1 MFYTFKTLLKNIIRV
16 FLFSLKYGSK
26 RINLLILKPDPMK
39 KHLFLALLLS
49 CVIAACTAQEAPL
62 RIIVFGAHPDDCDE
76 TFGGTAILF
85 EKLGCKVKF
94 VSMTNGDAGHESMGG
109 GALAKIRMKEAAEAG
124 KRFGVEYDVL
134 DNHDGELMPT
144 LENRLKVIREIRKFN
159 ADIVIGP
166 PPDDYHPD
174 HRYTSIL
181 VQDASYMVIVPNV
194 APDTPPIKKNPVFL
208 YPGFSTPEFAVD
220 IDQVFD
226 QKVYSMSAHESQF
239 FDWLPWTRGELD
251 KVPQGKE
258 AKLKF
263 LADQAEPVSQAERD
277 CLVKFYG
284 DEHAKKVV
292 HVESF
297 RRTPYGRH
305 VSVEEIV
312 KLFQMIRK

>member
-1 MFYTFKTLLKNIIRV
+1 MN
-16 FLFSLKYGSK
+16 
-26 RINLLILKPDPMK
+26 NLIPENMK
-39 KHLFLALLLS
+39 KIFLLAIMP
-49 CVIAACTAQEAPL
+49 VVMFCTGFAQNAPL

-76 TFGGTAILF
+76 IFGGTAILF
-85 EKLGCKVKF
+85 TKLGAKVKF

-109 GALAKIRMKEAAEAG
+109 GALAKIRMKEAKEAG
-124 KRFGVEYDVL
+124 QRFGVEYDVL

-144 LENRLKVIREIRKFN
+144 LENRLKVIREIRNWN
-159 ADIVIGP
+159 ADVVICH

-208 YPGFSTPEFAVD
+208 YPGFSSPEFAVD

-258 AKLKF
+258 ERLKF
-263 LADQAEPVSQAERD
+263 LAAQDNPVNQAEKE
-277 CLVKFYG
+277 LLIKYYG
-284 DEHAKKVV
+284 EEHGKKVV
-292 HVESF
+292 HTETF
-297 RRTPYGRH
+297 RRTPYGTH
-305 VSVEEIV
+305 VSLEQALR
-312 KLFQMIRK
+312 LFPMIKK